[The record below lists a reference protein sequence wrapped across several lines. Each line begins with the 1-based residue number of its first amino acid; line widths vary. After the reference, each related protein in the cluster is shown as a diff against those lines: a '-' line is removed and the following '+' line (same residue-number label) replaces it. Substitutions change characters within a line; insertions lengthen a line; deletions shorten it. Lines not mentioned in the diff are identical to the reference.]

1 MYLNIYYK
9 DYFFLIKS
17 WFVKKRPQKVQNLQ
31 QKIEFNKPILEIN
44 VDTMKI

>member
-17 WFVKKRPQKVQNLQ
+17 WVVKKRSQKVENLQ
-31 QKIEFNKPILEIN
+31 QNIKFNKPILKIN